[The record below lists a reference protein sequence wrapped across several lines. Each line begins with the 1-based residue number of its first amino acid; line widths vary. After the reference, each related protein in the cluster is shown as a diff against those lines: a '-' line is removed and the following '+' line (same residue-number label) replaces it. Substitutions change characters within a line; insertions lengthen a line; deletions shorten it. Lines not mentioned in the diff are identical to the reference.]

1 MSRANVGFISNIQD
15 LDCQAEIEQWE
26 MICKPIN
33 NYGDYWSDLALTL
46 KMSWPINLILTP
58 DLMEIFSRI
67 NKFLFP
73 LRQIQIELEQIWM
86 KIPRRIKE
94 EKVRIVNITEA
105 R

>member
-1 MSRANVGFISNIQD
+1 
-15 LDCQAEIEQWE
+15 

-33 NYGDYWSDLALTL
+33 NYGDYWSDLALNL

-73 LRQIQIELEQIWM
+73 LRQIQIQLEQIWM

-94 EKVRIVNITEA
+94 EKERIVNITEA